1 MLLGTLNIVNAA
13 EQFQADTEDQKVIAS
28 KEEIAEIRLY
38 QPEDKEFIKQQ
49 FAKNSKMLIPT
60 TPDYDVDYLL
70 DTNTPHILYK
80 EHSGKV
86 ITKVLCYKKQQVGF
100 GSCYMHTDTRGDI
113 LFVAIDKKFRGKK
126 LAEIIVKTH
135 MEDLKKLGAKR
146 VELWVVNTNTAAHKL
161 YTRLGFKKSE
171 KNEICTRL
179 FINT

>member
-1 MLLGTLNIVNAA
+1 
-13 EQFQADTEDQKVIAS
+13 
-28 KEEIAEIRLY
+28 
-38 QPEDKEFIKQQ
+38 
-49 FAKNSKMLIPT
+49 
-60 TPDYDVDYLL
+60 
-70 DTNTPHILYK
+70 
-80 EHSGKV
+80 
-86 ITKVLCYKKQQVGF
+86 
-100 GSCYMHTDTRGDI
+100 MHTDTRGDI

-146 VELWVVNTNTAAHKL
+146 VELWVVNTNTAAYKL

>member
-1 MLLGTLNIVNAA
+1 MNTIKRTLIVALMLLGTLNTANAT
-13 EQFQADTEDQKVIAS
+13 EQFQAGTEEPKVIAS

-86 ITKVLCYKKQQVGF
+86 ITKVLCYKK
-100 GSCYMHTDTRGDI
+100 
-113 LFVAIDKKFRGKK
+113 
-126 LAEIIVKTH
+126 
-135 MEDLKKLGAKR
+135 
-146 VELWVVNTNTAAHKL
+146 
-161 YTRLGFKKSE
+161 
-171 KNEICTRL
+171 
-179 FINT
+179 